1 MQSQKQTNKKTPNS
15 LLTPEYRAEQFLKTF
30 SASGD
35 LLFCTFR
42 KDNVDGLKK
51 NNFLAFYKKQISE
64 GCSFGLSWMET
75 SCWPFLHLVS
85 GCKTARWLVLE
96 RVILLFCQTG
106 KKNLERANLWSL
118 TIYEYLCGKSYW
130 FVYHP
135 PPLKQNP
142 STRQNGEWW
151 QAGISWSEKKH
162 PLRFFWTCA
171 DSLPDLQ
178 FEAAARK
185 KLTSAYFQRAVIKC
199 TPPFCVNMS
208 SCQKTWRC
216 LDRTRCEGRCESCDP
231 MSSHL
236 LPFTLRLLSLMKS
249 LDCSPRRH
257 PLPRPSFV
265 APLACQHALYSWNVE
280 VWIGRA
286 FCVFSNPFKRQRL
299 SNRSSVNLDTVSL
312 WKWLKAAAAAAVWVA
327 LRCKKLLIPRFSCLL
342 LLQHSLECVLLHLF
356 KTFGTL

>member
-1 MQSQKQTNKKTPNS
+1 MNMSVENHTDLCITPPIPTPPPTLSSKKNPVPNKMANGGELES
-15 LLTPEYRAEQFLKTF
+15 LEVKRS
-30 SASGD
+30 SASWE
-35 LLFCTFR
+35 C
-42 KDNVDGLKK
+42 
-51 NNFLAFYKKQISE
+51 
-64 GCSFGLSWMET
+64 
-75 SCWPFLHLVS
+75 H
-85 GCKTARWLVLE
+85 
-96 RVILLFCQTG
+96 
-106 KKNLERANLWSL
+106 
-118 TIYEYLCGKSYW
+118 
-130 FVYHP
+130 
-135 PPLKQNP
+135 
-142 STRQNGEWW
+142 STLQ
-151 QAGISWSEKKH
+151 H

-171 DSLPDLQ
+171 DSLPDLR

-236 LPFTLRLLSLMKS
+236 LPFTLRLLSSMKS

-280 VWIGRA
+280 VWIRRA

-299 SNRSSVNLDTVSL
+299 PNRSSVNLDTVSFGSDS
-312 WKWLKAAAAAAVWVA
+312 
-327 LRCKKLLIPRFSCLL
+327 KLP
-342 LLQHSLECVLLHLF
+342 LLQLQS
-356 KTFGTL
+356 G